1 MPLSGARWFQITIAA
16 ALIIVSVIACVRIHA
31 QYRIPR
37 VASEATIEVHR
48 RALEPASRAPAAV
61 APPLRRYS
69 NTRTEIFRRDAAT
82 PMFAPQEPSGPPAPP
97 PAPPP
102 PAPPPTTQRME
113 RSSAS
118 SLGAPE
124 ACALHVFR
132 HVSKA
137 GGTTVRF
144 FFDKLVTLG
153 EWEYPLPYGASEA
166 AWVEF
171 VKTWRREARAY
182 ARGLRDAPKTLVEVR
197 GHMPDNWSAR
207 HFLDRVLP
215 DVEALRDEFRG
226 SCSVTTSFLTRDPF
240 SQYKS
245 FYGYYIKKMQAKA
258 VDFERLNEGGEA
270 AFGANFAEWAVNVPD
285 MQTRELL
292 HDKCVPQMREGG
304 YEVRPTMGEPTRI
317 GKRWRE
323 GARGGD
329 CDSITISDE
338 DWTRVEDALSRF
350 DVVSTMERFNEFML
364 VLGRVTGMKHLQYS
378 HSNKGRETSDDGTMR
393 PDVIANITTHDEALH
408 AYADKAFDKLLVDL
422 YGSVDAFKRDEY
434 QPYVDATAQHNGKSF
449 VGGIPEPSPY
459 KWVKATDAEAQGL
472 TPVQLP
478 MWVMPNGGGQAWAY
492 AGGDPVVMV
501 RRDEAESLRCV
512 KGCTFD

>member
-1 MPLSGARWFQITIAA
+1 MPPSGARWFQITIAA
-16 ALIIVSVIACVRIHA
+16 ALAVISAIVCVIART
-31 QYRIPR
+31 RER
-37 VASEATIEVHR
+37 VPGSDVDVAVAAGR
-48 RALEPASRAPAAV
+48 RALEPRANV
-61 APPLRRYS
+61 ERRRYTDS
-69 NTRTEIFRRDAAT
+69 NTRTDIFRRDDAGAR
-82 PMFAPQEPSGPPAPP
+82 MGAPTTVPPSGPPAPP

-102 PAPPPTTQRME
+102 PMFKTE
-113 RSSAS
+113 RSSSTPSSSAS
-118 SLGAPE
+118 ASGAPE

-166 AWVEF
+166 MWVEF
-171 VKTWRREARAY
+171 VDAWRREARAY
-182 ARGLRDAPKTLVEVR
+182 AERRRDAPKTLVEVR

-207 HFLDRVLP
+207 YFLERVLP
-215 DVEALRDEFRG
+215 DVEALREEFRG
-226 SCSVTTSFLTRDPF
+226 TCSVTTSFLARDPL

-245 FYGYYIKKMQAKA
+245 FYGYYIKKLQDKA
-258 VDFERLNEGGEA
+258 VNIERLNDGGPA
-270 AFGANFAEWAVNVPD
+270 AFGVNFAEWAVNVPD

-304 YEVRPTMGEPTRI
+304 YEVRAVAGEAKRV
-317 GKRWRE
+317 GKRWRD

-329 CDSITISDE
+329 CDSITISDA
-338 DWTRVEDALSRF
+338 DWARAKGALARF
-350 DVVSTMERFNEFML
+350 DIVSTTERFNEFML
-364 VLGRVTGMKHLQYS
+364 VLGRVTGMKHLQYA
-378 HSNKGRETSDDGTMR
+378 HSNKGRETSGDDTMR
-393 PDVIANITTHDEALH
+393 ADVIANITKHDEAMH
-408 AYADKAFDKLLVDL
+408 AYANKAFDETIIDL

-434 QPYVDATAQHNGKSF
+434 QPYLDATAQHNGKSF
-449 VGGIPEPSPY
+449 VGGVPEPSPY
-459 KWVKATDAEAQGL
+459 KWVKAAEAKAQGI
-472 TPVQLP
+472 TPVQRP